1 VITRRSDSPR
11 SLQSLFLSEWFD
23 LAHDNVIAI
32 GFHRYSYA
40 AEAATLHETWSR
52 GIFCAEPGSGLCAGQ
67 ERKPS
72 NFRFNTSEQTCR
84 KPRPPA
90 PFAFLQAMP
99 GIRPDASGD
108 RLYVDPALPDWLPDI
123 TLTDMKIGRP
133 RFDLRFSRD
142 GRDTQWEVLR
152 GEAGLVAALR
162 PGNTCN
168 WEFVGS
174 LSRGRMVSYAVTA
187 R

>member
-1 VITRRSDSPR
+1 
-11 SLQSLFLSEWFD
+11 
-23 LAHDNVIAI
+23 
-32 GFHRYSYA
+32 
-40 AEAATLHETWSR
+40 
-52 GIFCAEPGSGLCAGQ
+52 
-67 ERKPS
+67 
-72 NFRFNTSEQTCR
+72 
-84 KPRPPA
+84 
-90 PFAFLQAMP
+90 MP